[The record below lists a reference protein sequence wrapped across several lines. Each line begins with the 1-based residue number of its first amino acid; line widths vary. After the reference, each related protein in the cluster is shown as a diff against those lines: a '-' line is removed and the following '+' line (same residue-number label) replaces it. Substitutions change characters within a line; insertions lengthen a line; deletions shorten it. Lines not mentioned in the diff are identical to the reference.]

1 MKKNKMMRIASV
13 LLVAVLLS
21 TCAISGT
28 FAKYTTSVNS
38 KDNARVAYWGF
49 QTSNSMDLDGFFDA
63 AYDIVGDSKK
73 VASVDGADVIAPGT
87 TSSATFAFAWDE
99 EVSAYGSNVAVTGP
113 EVAYT
118 FTITVDT
125 VCDNLIK
132 NNKNILWK
140 LDTGEWG
147 TFDALV
153 ASIKALSGEAD
164 GSADYQPNTLP
175 AAFTANDD
183 LHTIEWKWIIEGA
196 NTYDLDD
203 DPATPALTQDEYD
216 TFMANAAEL
225 DDVSIKITITATQL
239 D

>member
-21 TCAISGT
+21 TCAIFGT
-28 FAKYTTSVNS
+28 FAKYTTEVSS
-38 KDNARVAYWGF
+38 SDKARVAYWGF
-49 QTSNSMDLDGFFDA
+49 QSTNSMDLDGFFDE

-87 TSSATFAFAWDE
+87 TSSTTFAFAWDE
-99 EVSAYGSNVAVTGP
+99 EVSAYGAAVAVTGP

-125 VCDNLIK
+125 VCDELIK
-132 NNKNILWK
+132 NNKNIQWK
-140 LDTGEWG
+140 LDNGSWG
-147 TFDALV
+147 TFDQLV

-164 GSADYQPNTLP
+164 GSADYQPNKLP
-175 AAFTANDD
+175 DEFTASDD
-183 LHTIEWKWIIEGA
+183 VHTIEWKWIIDGGDA
-196 NTYDLDD
+196 TYTVGSDTLN
-203 DPATPALTQDEYD
+203 QDQYD
-216 TFMANAAEL
+216 TYMANAAEL
-225 DDVSIKITITATQL
+225 DDVSIKITITATQI